1 MDELFSK
8 VSKDLELVKD
18 GDINYLVMN
27 AKDNKANL
35 EWMEKFND
43 ILDQVEKS
51 KGPGVLVTIGT
62 S

>member
-43 ILDQVEKS
+43 ILD
-51 KGPGVLVTIGT
+51 
-62 S
+62 